1 MWCFVQIFATFSL
14 ASQSN
19 VLIDYPARYMEVLCL
34 ACVACDGLFSESL
47 KKKIDKLMVQGE
59 GQVGIFTRNRKHF
72 SSSAVNQD
80 LNSVE
85 IC

>member
-1 MWCFVQIFATFSL
+1 M
-14 ASQSN
+14 
-19 VLIDYPARYMEVLCL
+19 
-34 ACVACDGLFSESL
+34 ACDGLFPESL

-72 SSSAVNQD
+72 SSSAVKQD

-85 IC
+85 ICSSMY